1 MTITQNSL
9 FCHACKRQ
17 TLHQK
22 SVFGI
27 GWGLFFTFLTGG
39 IFIPIWIL
47 LVIYDSG
54 KPYICLECN
63 SIVRPKAA
71 HTDPPVKR
79 EITAAAPPGSLRC
92 PHCSALLKLNARFC
106 RDCGTPIPA

>member
-1 MTITQNSL
+1 MTITQSSL

-22 SVFGI
+22 SVFGV

-47 LVIYDSG
+47 VVIFDSG
-54 KPYICLECN
+54 KPYFCMECN
-63 SIVRPKAA
+63 GIVRQNAA
-71 HTDPPVKR
+71 LPDPPVERKSVG
-79 EITAAAPPGSLRC
+79 AAPPGCLRC
-92 PHCSALLKLNARFC
+92 PGCSSLLKLNARFC